1 MKLPSNVV
9 ENNLSDM
16 PPPDKYAGLVYR
28 WTNLV
33 NLGIYEKTGEEVPIY
48 YDGSHGSDK
57 ELTAYVGDGYWH
69 SSQNKEFGK
78 VFSDSSSKLRYEIL
92 EYFDL
97 QYDMKMKETKMLRDV
112 DAKNNPLYYNLNNG
126 FEKIIEPDLDLCDEF
141 VEDFESGQF
150 KCIEE
155 PIEDHIDMDWF
166 QARYKDNP
174 KLQIKI
180 ANRIDDNNGLLEKSN
195 PILVLEGRGNP
206 KISKDKRY
214 DGNHTVHGINK
225 SKHGTLVKVVRLS
238 EDFQKRFSEADIE
251 YISYLLNRI
260 PEVVGD
266 ELDIKDG
273 EKYVVNGHAKGRP
286 AGCDSN

>member
-1 MKLPSNVV
+1 MKLPNNIV

-69 SSQNKEFGK
+69 SSKNKEFGK

-112 DAKNNPLYYNLNNG
+112 DAKNNPLYYMVKFIIKLIFFNQKFRFLMT
-126 FEKIIEPDLDLCDEF
+126 KI
-141 VEDFESGQF
+141 
-150 KCIEE
+150 
-155 PIEDHIDMDWF
+155 
-166 QARYKDNP
+166 
-174 KLQIKI
+174 
-180 ANRIDDNNGLLEKSN
+180 
-195 PILVLEGRGNP
+195 
-206 KISKDKRY
+206 
-214 DGNHTVHGINK
+214 
-225 SKHGTLVKVVRLS
+225 
-238 EDFQKRFSEADIE
+238 
-251 YISYLLNRI
+251 
-260 PEVVGD
+260 
-266 ELDIKDG
+266 
-273 EKYVVNGHAKGRP
+273 
-286 AGCDSN
+286 

>member
-1 MKLPSNVV
+1 MKLPNNVV

-97 QYDMKMKETKMLRDV
+97 QYDMKMKE
-112 DAKNNPLYYNLNNG
+112 N
-126 FEKIIEPDLDLCDEF
+126 FEDYFGGSNAPEGDERL
-141 VEDFESGQF
+141 SL
-150 KCIEE
+150 
-155 PIEDHIDMDWF
+155 PPS
-166 QARYKDNP
+166 R
-174 KLQIKI
+174 
-180 ANRIDDNNGLLEKSN
+180 
-195 PILVLEGRGNP
+195 
-206 KISKDKRY
+206 
-214 DGNHTVHGINK
+214 TK
-225 SKHGTLVKVVRLS
+225 SKTQVLS
-238 EDFQKRFSEADIE
+238 GMLDC
-251 YISYLLNRI
+251 SYQ
-260 PEVVGD
+260 
-266 ELDIKDG
+266 
-273 EKYVVNGHAKGRP
+273 
-286 AGCDSN
+286 